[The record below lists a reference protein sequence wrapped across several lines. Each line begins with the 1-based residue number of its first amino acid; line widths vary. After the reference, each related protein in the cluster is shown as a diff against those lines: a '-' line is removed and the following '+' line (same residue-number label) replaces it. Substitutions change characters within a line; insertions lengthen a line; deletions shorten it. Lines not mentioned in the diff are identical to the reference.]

1 MFARTVRCQAAVTP
15 QMVLMCAAAEQRTS
29 MQALRIG
36 TAGSQTL
43 NACVRA
49 AAHQVC

>member
-15 QMVLMCAAAEQRTS
+15 QMVLMCEQRTS